1 MRWLSLEKRRLRG
14 NLIPLY
20 NHLKGCCSEVRVS
33 FFSQLISNR
42 MRGNGLKLHLESFR

>member
-1 MRWLSLEKRRLRG
+1 MAQSGEEEAQGKPHHSL
-14 NLIPLY
+14 NY
-20 NHLKGCCSEVRVS
+20 LKGGCSEVRVS